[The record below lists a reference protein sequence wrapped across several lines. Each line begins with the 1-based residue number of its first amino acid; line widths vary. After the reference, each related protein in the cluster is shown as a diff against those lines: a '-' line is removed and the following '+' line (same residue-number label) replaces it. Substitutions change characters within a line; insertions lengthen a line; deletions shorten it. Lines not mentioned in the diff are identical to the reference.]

1 MKSNFFSGVSRRG
14 DIEVLL
20 YVLIDWLG
28 GKLPWDVD
36 ESLKPTVIQQMKIE
50 AFRDVPTFMKK
61 TFPNGNC
68 PSYIESLMYAVMK
81 IQFEQAPD
89 YEYLRTLFAPFN
101 TPLHENA
108 IKYIDEEDKEVII
121 TKPKVRESYF
131 VYVFLIFSRKKKK
144 RNLVIFL
151 VKLHGKRPNSSVA
164 I

>member
-121 TKPKVRESYF
+121 TKPKVREVLF
-131 VYVFLIFSRKKKK
+131 CFFFHEKRKKMNLVFSREIARKKAQ
-144 RNLVIFL
+144 F
-151 VKLHGKRPNSSVA
+151 
-164 I
+164 

>member
-1 MKSNFFSGVSRRG
+1 
-14 DIEVLL
+14 
-20 YVLIDWLG
+20 
-28 GKLPWDVD
+28 
-36 ESLKPTVIQQMKIE
+36 MKIE

-108 IKYIDEEDKEVII
+108 IKYIDEEDQEVTI
-121 TKPKVRESYF
+121 TKPMVGL
-131 VYVFLIFSRKKKK
+131 LIFSRKTNKV
-144 RNLVIFL
+144 LQL
-151 VKLHGKRPNSSVA
+151 MKLQWKLETGMPSNYLMTML
-164 I
+164 

>member
-1 MKSNFFSGVSRRG
+1 M
-14 DIEVLL
+14 
-20 YVLIDWLG
+20 
-28 GKLPWDVD
+28 PWDVD

-89 YEYLRTLFAPFN
+89 YEYLRTLFAPFD

-121 TKPKVRESYF
+121 TKPKVIEGIF
-131 VYVFLIFSRKKKK
+131 VLFVFFKKKEK
-144 RNLVIFL
+144 RNLIFFL
-151 VKLHGKRPNSSVA
+151 GKFVKLHGKNFSSCNFTV
-164 I
+164 ISRKFFFFFLT

>member
-1 MKSNFFSGVSRRG
+1 MSTEFKFNFFPGVSRRG

-121 TKPKVRESYF
+121 TKPKVREGIF
-131 VYVFLIFSRKKKK
+131 VLFFSRKKEK
-144 RNLVIFL
+144 RNLILFSREIAR
-151 VKLHGKRPNSSVA
+151 KNF
-164 I
+164 

>member
-1 MKSNFFSGVSRRG
+1 
-14 DIEVLL
+14 
-20 YVLIDWLG
+20 
-28 GKLPWDVD
+28 
-36 ESLKPTVIQQMKIE
+36 MKIE

-121 TKPKVRESYF
+121 TKPKVRGF
-131 VYVFLIFSRKKKK
+131 FLFCFFTKKEK
-144 RNLVIFL
+144 NEFGFL
-151 VKLHGKRPNSSVA
+151 SWNCTEKGPIVVV
-164 I
+164 